1 MAVLTIEIAERIF
14 IMKTKKVFKRF
25 IAFMLSTLCLFINC
39 GIGLSIS
46 SMELTD
52 EFSSDVA
59 PEGYIPVESFDE
71 VAMFALE
78 RESSIT
84 KKVLLVEDTLPWN
97 SNANSA
103 VLSSLGVS
111 YDKVRTADF
120 LTKNLGN
127 YSVLIFANDQQFS
140 TYANYSNFMTQVEN
154 FAALGGVVIFGA
166 CDAGWANGTMT
177 TSLPGGISKIHQ
189 YANYNYIVDY
199 THPIVTGELIDN
211 VALVDADLYS
221 NYCSHTSFDEASL
234 PNGGRIILRDKIQN
248 APTLVE
254 YKLGNGTVI
263 ASGLTWEYAYTRSNY
278 SKKAMADLFMYAIKI
293 SNANVDMAPPLA
305 VSVTSPSKLKVV
317 ENELGNEEYSPNP
330 FTITANIQNIGN
342 GVAYNVN
349 AELVLPDG
357 MKIVSGVPK
366 VSLGD
371 IDVGANYAQ
380 VTWSVEVEPSDI
392 DKIENYSIIITADN
406 ADTKTV
412 EKQIEIP
419 ALLSSEVELYLKRGA
434 IVDGETLR
442 LNFKIKNVGSS
453 KLDLSKIKTRYY
465 YFDEISTKGKIF
477 ECDAVSFS
485 PYSNLQNPQ
494 ITMTD
499 KKLETLHD
507 KSTSYLEFNFNV
519 SEELNPNQEIE
530 VSTRIHT
537 SDWSKLLLS
546 NDYSA
551 VGDDSL
557 PSNDYVLWQ
566 YMPVYKIG
574 DDEEIIWGSEPEI
587 DTNGIEPDLLVEFAS
602 LSSNGSNNMDLNI
615 KITNIGVLPIDLGQ
629 TEIKY
634 YYTNDKKIAQTI
646 NCDNVAIQSSTSYID
661 VGSKVISEIVKMP
674 IRKKNADTYVSMRFS
689 ENTGI
694 LNFEDYIIL
703 KLRIEN
709 ENGKYGNIIDNDYSN
724 LQSIQKQDL
733 QTFSDVARAA
743 LFTPNMDV
751 NENIV
756 IDSAY
761 CNIFNNSFVDCH
773 FGIEPNEPYEPT
785 FSAFKVGW
793 GSEEKYTNG
802 DYQSFI
808 DGMTQYFNGIPYSDY
823 STGSNLDSEL
833 FFSQSNMNAILESD
847 IAYISGHG
855 YFGGVIPI
863 SENRTGSKIP
873 KIFIA
878 NNGVGNNQFTDY
890 YTDFNMNGN
899 TFSFRVSDNNTE
911 INDNLQ
917 WLIFGACSQLNDG
930 KYKDHPD
937 DVVKYDGKYSYQLW
951 LNTLVNNSNMKGILG
966 YWADAPTANF
976 KRSDED
982 VMNDFMRYSNEGL
995 TVYESWIK
1003 ANEFKS
1009 TAVGDF
1015 SINDSL
1021 RCALLVKDDYANKNL
1036 AESLADNS
1044 NVSCNYVYLYKSKLI
1059 LSSILI
1065 HEKDT
1070 VYDSLIYDE
1079 NVDATTI
1086 LNGVNTFIE
1095 QYDINIDNNAPVI
1108 SEISKTIFD
1117 ENGGYIRNEII
1128 EYTVTFMETERNV
1141 ATYSLNNNVDNDYI
1155 FRYNPYTNEVHI
1167 F

>member
-1 MAVLTIEIAERIF
+1 
-14 IMKTKKVFKRF
+14 MKTKKVFKRF
-25 IAFMLSTLCLFINC
+25 IAFMLSTLCILTNC

-46 SMELTD
+46 SMELTE

-59 PEGYIPVESFDE
+59 PEGYVPVESFDE
-71 VAMFALE
+71 IAMFSLD
-78 RESSIT
+78 RDSSIT
-84 KKVLLVEDTLPWN
+84 KKVLLIEDTLPWK

-166 CDAGWANGTMT
+166 CDGGWANGTMT
-177 TSLPGGISKIHQ
+177 TSLPGGVTKFQQ
-189 YANYNYIVDY
+189 YANNNHVVNSS
-199 THPIVTGELIDN
+199 HPIVTGVLIDN
-211 VALVDADLYS
+211 IPLTDSDLYS
-221 NYCSHTSFDEASL
+221 NYCSHTSFYETSL
-234 PNGGRIILRDKIQN
+234 PIGSNVILRDTIRN

-254 YKLGNGTVI
+254 YPVGSGRII
-263 ASGLTWEYAYTRSNY
+263 ASGLTWEHSYVQHINDSYGHFAQ
-278 SKKAMADLFMYAIKI
+278 KALADLFIYAIVT

-305 VSVTSPSKLKVV
+305 VSVTSPSKLNVV

-330 FTITANIQNIGN
+330 FNITANIQNIGN
-342 GVAYNVN
+342 GMAYNVN

-357 MKIVSGVPK
+357 MKITSGSPK

-371 IDVGANYAQ
+371 IDVGTNYAQ

-392 DKIENYSIIITADN
+392 DKIENYSIIVTADN

-442 LNFKIKNVGSS
+442 LNFKIKNVGSN

-465 YFDEISTKGKIF
+465 YFDEISAKGKIF
-477 ECDAVSFS
+477 ECDVVSFS

-499 KKLETLHD
+499 NKLETLHD

-634 YYTNDKKIAQTI
+634 YYTNDKKFSQII
-646 NCDNVAIQSSTSYID
+646 NCDNVAIQSSNSYID
-661 VGSKVISEIVKMP
+661 VGSKVIPEIIKMS
-674 IRKKNADTYVSMRFS
+674 IRKKNADTYVSMKFS

-724 LQSIQKQDL
+724 PKSIQKQDL

-785 FSAFKVGW
+785 YAAFKVGQ
-793 GSEEKYTNG
+793 GEFFNINNPSTDFTNFC
-802 DYQSFI
+802 DW
-808 DGMTQYFNGIPYSDY
+808 MEHHHNAHKYSDNATLVNQY
-823 STGSNLDSEL
+823 NSLKFDENNLTTI
-833 FFSQSNMNAILESD
+833 FESD
-847 IAYISGHG
+847 IAYISTHG
-855 YFGGVIPI
+855 FRGGVMPI
-863 SENRTGSKIP
+863 YDSCFDSIDEYNKILS
-873 KIFIA
+873 
-878 NNGVGNNQFTDY
+878 TDKNIG
-890 YTDFNMNGN
+890 TDFARYGADEISYNNIYSLNMKDHIAEDLTEKTKWMMLSACHQLDN
-899 TFSFRVSDNNTE
+899 TTSEEFSKSSLER
-911 INDNLQ
+911 
-917 WLIFGACSQLNDG
+917 WLDVLKNSSSLKGIMGYHGTAPDAFGLKDKYDYQVIDDFFDAVYDHGDG
-930 KYKDHPD
+930 KRDSIH
-937 DVVKYDGKYSYQLW
+937 
-951 LNTLVNNSNMKGILG
+951 
-966 YWADAPTANF
+966 TA
-976 KRSDED
+976 
-982 VMNDFMRYSNEGL
+982 
-995 TVYESWIK
+995 WIK
-1003 ANEFKS
+1003 AN
-1009 TAVGDF
+1009 AYRYLDF
-1015 SINDSL
+1015 SGFVNDT
-1021 RCALLVKDDYANKNL
+1021 RECGLLVKDDYDQEYFD
-1036 AESLADNS
+1036 ESLSDGKD
-1044 NVSCNYVYLYKSKLI
+1044 VTYEKIYLYTFAFNENNITTFTSDKHCDQDDI
-1059 LSSILI
+1059 MLSSVKQYACQLDIDLNEHMPVVVDI
-1065 HEKDT
+1065 IRSEFNNEGTLLSESCVEKVIIYPNCTGVASYAMVDGKNSEET
-1070 VYDSLIYDE
+1070 KAIDSMFFLYDLK
-1079 NVDATTI
+1079 
-1086 LNGVNTFIE
+1086 
-1095 QYDINIDNNAPVI
+1095 
-1108 SEISKTIFD
+1108 SERVS
-1117 ENGGYIRNEII
+1117 
-1128 EYTVTFMETERNV
+1128 M
-1141 ATYSLNNNVDNDYI
+1141 L
-1155 FRYNPYTNEVHI
+1155 
-1167 F
+1167 